1 MPNNACQVHK
11 VPNDEMALPHPK
23 ATGNTKNMT
32 KKDQNKNTNHR
43 KEKALADI
51 QHQSKAMHS
60 YEQLQLIRMI

>member
-11 VPNDEMALPHPK
+11 VPNDEMAPR
-23 ATGNTKNMT
+23 ATGNTKN
-32 KKDQNKNTNHR
+32 KKDHEKIKHR

-51 QHQSKAMHS
+51 PHQSKAMQS